1 MATSPR
7 FDLDIQYAPDRQ
19 AQIDQIQDLLKLQR
33 AAQEITSILD
43 LDQLVDRIVNEVSVA
58 FGCNEATLYL
68 HDEEKSDLVLAGVRG
83 CTMHGK
89 GHRLKVGKEGMV
101 GHVAET
107 GKMLYAPDVRL
118 DPYYIPCEEH
128 TLSELAIPLHV
139 GQKLV
144 GVFAAS
150 HHDLDAFPEEQ
161 RLMLQ
166 ALCSHIAVAVQNARA
181 FSRERQLKQQM
192 DHEAQEARSIQQS
205 LLPKSSPYIPG
216 YAVTGLSIPAGAV
229 GGDWFDFIPLSDG
242 CWALVLADVSGKGM
256 GAALLM
262 SATRGMV
269 RSLAEASCFPGEV
282 LGRLNKLLVED
293 FPSGKFVTMVYGI
306 LDPAARTLSFS
317 SAGHLPPLLVSNG
330 EAQFLHTVSGLPLGL
345 GVGTFSETKVQLP
358 PDSRLVFYSDGITEA
373 ANADEEEYGRERLR
387 QFVLNSNTMIDG
399 ILGNV
404 RSFVNG
410 EGLHD
415 DATVIMVKA

>member
-1 MATSPR
+1 MVTSPR
-7 FDLDIQYAPDRQ
+7 IDVDLEYAPERQ
-19 AQIDQIQDLLKLQR
+19 AQVDQIHDLIKLQR

-43 LDQLVDRIVNEVSVA
+43 LDELADRIVNEVAIS

-68 HDEEKSDLVLAGVRG
+68 HDEEKSDLVLASVRG
-83 CTMHGK
+83 CTMYGK

-101 GHVAET
+101 GHVAAT
-107 GKMLYAPDVRL
+107 GQVHYAPDVRL
-118 DPYYIPCEEH
+118 DPYYIPCEKH
-128 TLSELAIPLHV
+128 TLSEVAIPLHV
-139 GQKLV
+139 GPRLV

-166 ALCSHIAVAVQNARA
+166 ALCTHIAVAVQNARA
-181 FSRERQLKQQM
+181 FHKERLLKEQM
-192 DHEAQEARSIQQS
+192 DRDAQEARSIQQA

-216 YAVTGLSIPAGAV
+216 FAVTGVCIPAGAV

-242 CWALVLADVSGKGM
+242 RWGLVLADVSGKGM

-269 RSLAEASCFPGEV
+269 RSLAEASCCPSEI
-282 LGRLNKLLVED
+282 LDRLNKLLVDD

-317 SAGHLPPLLVSNG
+317 SAGHLPPLLVADG
-330 EAQFLHTVSGLPLGL
+330 KAHYLHTQSGLPLGL
-345 GVGTFSETKVQLP
+345 GVGTFSETRVDLP
-358 PDSRLVFYSDGITEA
+358 PGSRLVFYSDGISEA
-373 ANADEEEYGRERLR
+373 ANADDEEYGRERLR
-387 QFVLNSNTMIDG
+387 EFVLNSDSMIDG
-399 ILGNV
+399 IV
-404 RSFVNG
+404 SDVHSFVNG
-410 EGLHD
+410 EGLRD
-415 DATVIMVKA
+415 DATVIMVRA

>member
-1 MATSPR
+1 MVTSPR
-7 FDLDIQYAPDRQ
+7 FDVDFEYAPARQ
-19 AQIDQIQDLLKLQR
+19 AQIDQIQNLLKLQR

-43 LDQLVDRIVNEVSVA
+43 LDQLVDRIVNDISVA

-101 GHVAET
+101 GHVAAT
-107 GKMLYAPDVRL
+107 GKVHYAPDVRL
-118 DPYYIPCEEH
+118 DPYYVSCEDH
-128 TLSELAIPLHV
+128 TLSEVAIPLLV
-139 GQKLV
+139 GQRLV

-166 ALCSHIAVAVQNARA
+166 ALCSHIAVAVQNASA

-192 DHEAQEARSIQQS
+192 DREAQEARSIQQS

-229 GGDWFDFIPLSDG
+229 GGDWFDFIPLSG
-242 CWALVLADVSGKGM
+242 GRWALVLADVSGKGM

-269 RSLAEASCFPGEV
+269 RSLAEASCCPSEV
-282 LGRLNKLLVED
+282 LGRLNTLLAGD
-293 FPSGKFVTMVYGI
+293 FPSGKFVTMIYGI

-317 SAGHLPPLLVSNG
+317 SAGHLPPLLVSHG
-330 EAQFLHTVSGLPLGL
+330 DAQFLHTVSGLPLGL
-345 GVGTFSETKVQLP
+345 GVGTFSETKVNLP
-358 PDSRLVFYSDGITEA
+358 PDSRLVLYSDGITEA
-373 ANADEEEYGRERLR
+373 ANTGDEEYGRERLR
-387 QFVLNSNTMIDG
+387 QFVLNSDALIDG
-399 ILGNV
+399 ILGDV

-410 EGLHD
+410 EGLRD

>member
-1 MATSPR
+1 MVTSPR
-7 FDLDIQYAPDRQ
+7 IDLDLEYAVARQ
-19 AQIDQIQDLLKLQR
+19 TQVDQIHDLIKLQR

-43 LDQLVDRIVNEVSVA
+43 LDELADRIVNEIAIS
-58 FGCNEATLYL
+58 FGCNEASLYF
-68 HDEEKSDLVLAGVRG
+68 HDEEKSDLVLASVRG

-101 GHVAET
+101 GHVAAT
-107 GKMLYAPDVRL
+107 GQIHYAPDVRL
-118 DPYYIPCEEH
+118 DPYYIPCEKH
-128 TLSELAIPLHV
+128 TLSEVAIPLLV
-139 GQKLV
+139 GPRLV

-166 ALCSHIAVAVQNARA
+166 ALCSHIAVAVQNART
-181 FSRERQLKQQM
+181 FWKERQLKRQM
-192 DHEAQEARSIQQS
+192 DREAEEARSIQQA

-216 YAVTGLSIPAGAV
+216 FAVTGVCIPAGAV

-242 CWALVLADVSGKGM
+242 RWGLVLADVSGKGM

-269 RSLAEASCFPGEV
+269 RSLAEASCCPSDV

-306 LDPAARTLSFS
+306 LDPAARTLTFS
-317 SAGHLPPLLVSNG
+317 SAGHLPPVLAVDG
-330 EAQFLHTVSGLPLGL
+330 EARFLHTQTGLPLGL
-345 GVGTFSETKVQLP
+345 GVGSFSETRVDLP
-358 PDSRLVFYSDGITEA
+358 PNSRLVFYSDGISEA
-373 ANADEEEYGRERLR
+373 TNAADEEYGRDRLR
-387 QFVLNSNTMIDG
+387 QLVLSCDSMIDG
-399 ILGNV
+399 LLNDV
-404 RSFVNG
+404 RTFVDG
-410 EGLHD
+410 EGLRD
-415 DATVIMVKA
+415 DATVVMVRA